1 MNQTSDIKKIL
12 QKFVKNNCTPEE
24 IELLIAHIKHTENAD
39 NLPGFHEVLQPFE
52 QIPDL
57 NPQRSQYIYQTILKT
72 AKREKRITLIKKTWR
87 YSAAAVII
95 GIMVSTYVLK
105 DTLFDASIETP
116 SQVIVKHTIQPGTD
130 KATLT
135 LGTGEIVTLEK
146 NASLQ
151 IQNAS
156 SNGKTI
162 IYNNN
167 TSRELVYNH
176 LTIPRGGQFQLIL
189 ADGTRVWLNSETQLK
204 YPVSFPDG
212 ESRQVE
218 LIYGEA
224 YFEVSPSSKHKG
236 AKFKVFH
243 KQQEIQVL
251 GTEFNIKAYR
261 DEPNI
266 YTTLVEGKVAVN
278 FQDKTQNL
286 SPGQQLN
293 INTLTDIL
301 HVSTVNV
308 NTEVSWKDG
317 IFSFKEKTLKE
328 IMTSLARWYN
338 VDVVFENSSL
348 EKVRFNGVL
357 RKHQNIEEI
366 LTIIMSSSINSYEI
380 IGDTIILK

>member
-1 MNQTSDIKKIL
+1 MNQTLDIHKLL
-12 QKFVKNNCTPEE
+12 QKFVENDCTPEE
-24 IELLIAHIKHTENAD
+24 IELLITHIKHTKKAD
-39 NLPGFHEVLQPFE
+39 SLPGFHEVLQQFQE
-52 QIPDL
+52 IPDID
-57 NPQRSQYIYQTILKT
+57 PQRAQYIYQAIVKT
-72 AKREKRITLIKKTWR
+72 AKREKHAALIKKTWR
-87 YSAAAVII
+87 YSAAAAIV
-95 GIMVSTYVLK
+95 GIMISTYVLK
-105 DTLFDASIETP
+105 DKLFDASINTP
-116 SQVIVKHTIQPGTD
+116 SPTIVNHTIQPGTD

-135 LGTGEIVTLEK
+135 LDTGEIVTLEK
-146 NASLQ
+146 NTSLQ
-151 IQNAS
+151 TKNAS

-162 IYNNN
+162 IYNSN

-204 YPVSFPDG
+204 YPVSFTDG

-224 YFEVSPSSKHKG
+224 YFEVSPSSAHKG
-236 AKFKVFH
+236 AKFKVLH

-251 GTEFNIKAYR
+251 GTEFNVKAYK

-266 YTTLVEGKVAVN
+266 YTTLAEGKVSVS
-278 FQDKTQNL
+278 FQDKIQNL

-293 INTLTDIL
+293 INILTDIL
-301 HVSTVNV
+301 SVSTVNIK
-308 NTEVSWKDG
+308 TEVSWKDG

-328 IMTSLARWYN
+328 IMVSLARWYN
-338 VDVVFENSSL
+338 VDVVFDNKSL
-348 EKVRFNGVL
+348 ETVKFNGIL

-366 LTIIMSSSINSYEI
+366 LAVIMSSSINSYEI

>member
-278 FQDKTQNL
+278 FLDKTQNL